1 MSLDQK
7 LYCNS
12 LGCRMAYA
20 VKGITRML
28 KKRFSQE
35 GIELTLEQYFI
46 LNILDNEEGL
56 ILQELADI
64 VDRDKSAVARHIDS
78 LEENH
83 FVLRAPDP
91 EDKRRKMLHVTK
103 PGMAELQKAKVLD
116 QQLNREIT
124 DHFDPKKVE
133 AVEAMLSRIY
143 EKSSAMECS

>member
-1 MSLDQK
+1 MSLNQK

-35 GIELTLEQYFI
+35 GIALTLEQYFI

-64 VDRDKSAVARHIDS
+64 VDRDKSAVARHIDG

-83 FVLRAPDP
+83 FVLRASDP
-91 EDKRRKMLHVTK
+91 EDKRRKVLHVTK
-103 PGMAELQKAKVLD
+103 TGMGELQKAKALD
-116 QQLNREIT
+116 QQVNEEIT
-124 DHFDPKKVE
+124 SHFDPKKVE

-143 EKSSAMECS
+143 EKSSEMECS